1 MSICLISDLHLN
13 EKRDDITEA
22 FSRFLDNKAL
32 EFDDLYILGD
42 LFEAWIGDDHQD
54 AFISNIKSK
63 LSSYSL
69 KGKQIFVMHGNR
81 DFLIGEDFCNS
92 INGILIDDP
101 YFIEN
106 EDQKILL
113 THGDIFCTDDKNY
126 QDFKK
131 IVRTEDW
138 KKKFLSKSIK
148 ERITLANSL
157 RKESSFENKKKS
169 SEIMDVNIES
179 LNKIVG
185 KYKADIVIHGHVHK
199 PKIHQEIFGK
209 RYVLGDWDENL
220 WYVAIRENE
229 FCLEKEKI

>member
-1 MSICLISDLHLN
+1 MELTSKNLTFIIVSFKSEKVKFNCLN
-13 EKRDDITEA
+13 
-22 FSRFLDNKAL
+22 
-32 EFDDLYILGD
+32 
-42 LFEAWIGDDHQD
+42 
-54 AFISNIKSK
+54 
-63 LSSYSL
+63 SL
-69 KGKQIFVMHGNR
+69 PK
-81 DFLIGEDFCNS
+81 
-92 INGILIDDP
+92 
-101 YFIEN
+101 
-106 EDQKILL
+106 
-113 THGDIFCTDDKNY
+113 
-126 QDFKK
+126 DFKK

-157 RKESSFENKKKS
+157 RKESSLENKKKS

-220 WYVAIRENE
+220 WYVGIRENE
-229 FCLEKEKI
+229 FYLEKEKI